1 MAVGLRVRNN
11 NNIIQIDNT
20 YKNLGLLTKGNVTTV
35 RNTNYYGTV
44 SVGTVIVSGNN
55 PQIALIPK
63 ETAPAA
69 VYQRVKSG
77 NTFTFTIFSIAP
89 DTIPYYIFDYSVA
102 GTVGPKLKM
111 RDASGNLFF
120 DSSRNYLKIVG
131 MMDVDD
137 GQPSY
142 IEHPTPAGRKCA
154 VLMSVGAQEYVYIPA
169 GSPTP
174 NYYQITEMW
183 TISAAAVNN
192 EASYAASGIMN
203 LRLFLRLEYHPV
215 QPTGISV
222 GTNQAQYP
230 IIDVTHY

>member
-1 MAVGLRVRNN
+1 MTVGLRVRNN

-20 YKNLGLLTKGNVTTV
+20 YKNMGLLTKGNVTTV
-35 RNTNYYGTV
+35 RDNKYSGTV
-44 SVGTVIVSGNN
+44 SLATLTIAGNN

-63 ETAPAA
+63 ESAPAA
-69 VYQRVKSG
+69 VMQRVKSG
-77 NTFTFTIFSIAP
+77 NNFTFTIVSSAP

-102 GTVGPKLKM
+102 GAAGAKLKM

-120 DSSRNYLKIVG
+120 DSSANYLKIVG

-137 GQPSY
+137 GQPDY
-142 IEHPTPAGRKCA
+142 TQQATPVGRKCA
-154 VLMSVGAQEYVYIPA
+154 VLMSVGAYEYAWIAA

-174 NYYQITEMW
+174 NYYQITEKW
-183 TISAAAVNN
+183 TISAAAINS
-192 EASYAASGIMN
+192 ASNYAAAGIVN
-203 LRLFLRLEYHPV
+203 LRLFLKLEYHTV
-215 QPTGISV
+215 QPTSTSF